1 MVLICTSLSTF
12 SYTCWSFVYRL
23 LNADEMGPYWKTIL
37 ELQDCSSLMVLESA
51 PHCLLTLHES
61 LNSSEHMGS
70 SRTEKG
76 APPLLAG
83 NCHMEGLLSMGFT
96 CGIKGS
102 LQSLHKS
109 LDFRHILLQGLSSKE
124 GVDFGSFMTM
134 FTIYCHQPG
143 KSMINY
149 FRGEESNTNSLGNAH
164 KPQKLVFQRS
174 LVAFDIFNALL
185 LPTTSASGF
194 SGLKTQN
201 PGKHTYFLKCISW

>member
-1 MVLICTSLSTF
+1 MQTKWALLKDHSRTS
-12 SYTCWSFVYRL
+12 RL
-23 LNADEMGPYWKTIL
+23 LLPDGPSHPMKASTPVSTRV
-37 ELQDCSSLMVLESA
+37 LQEQRKE
-51 PHCLLTLHES
+51 PHLCW
-61 LNSSEHMGS
+61 
-70 SRTEKG
+70 
-76 APPLLAG
+76 
-83 NCHMEGLLSMGFT
+83 HMEGLLSMGFT

-102 LQSLHKS
+102 LQGLHKS

-124 GVDFGSFMTM
+124 GVDFGSFVTM

-174 LVAFDIFNALL
+174 LVAFDIINSLL
-185 LPTTSASGF
+185 LRTTSASGF

-201 PGKHTYFLKCISW
+201 PGKHTYFLKCIS